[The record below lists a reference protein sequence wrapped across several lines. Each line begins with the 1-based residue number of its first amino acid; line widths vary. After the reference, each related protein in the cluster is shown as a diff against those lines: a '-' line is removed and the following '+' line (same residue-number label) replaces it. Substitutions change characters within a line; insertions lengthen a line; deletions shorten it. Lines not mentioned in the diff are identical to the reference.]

1 MQRADFAVIGRGLMG
16 TACALYLARAGCDV
30 ALIGPDE
37 PQDRPLHDG
46 PFGSFHDAGRITRTI
61 ADDPVWA
68 RFAQRAIARYG
79 ALQQQSGIDFFDRCG
94 AMVAGPSAGSM
105 AKLAQDFLAC
115 AAELRLAHQPMDD
128 AAFATQHPY
137 FRLPKGSVGA
147 FDPSGG
153 VIDPRAM
160 RQAHETLAVAAGAR
174 LHRASMVARHDGR
187 LDLSDGTALQAGHVV
202 LAMGGWSS
210 MSGLGQAELA
220 MRVYQRT
227 VLLVEVDDRQADLL
241 AGMPSLIFVPDDRH
255 TDLYVLPPIRY
266 PDGLRYLKI
275 GGEAASPIATDA
287 ATLNAWFKTEGNQ
300 TAATRL
306 CAHLQALMPDL
317 EIARTTSAACA
328 VSFTATGHPY
338 IGRLDHDTTV
348 LTGGNGAA
356 AKCADELGR
365 LGAMAALGG
374 DVTAEGIGADLA
386 PVFV

>member
-37 PQDRPLHDG
+37 PQDRSLHNG
-46 PFGSFHDAGRITRTI
+46 PFGSFHDAGRITRAI

-68 RFAQRAIARYG
+68 RFAQRSIARYD
-79 ALQQQSGIDFFDRCG
+79 ALQQQSGIGFFDPCG
-94 AMVAGPSAGSM
+94 AMVAGPSAGHM
-105 AKLAQDFLAC
+105 AQLAQDFLKC
-115 AAELRLAHQPMDD
+115 AAELQLAHQPMDD
-128 AAFATQHPY
+128 AAFAAHHPY
-137 FRLPKGSVGA
+137 FRLSNGSVGA
-147 FDPSGG
+147 FDPTGG

-160 RQAHETLAVAAGAR
+160 RQAHETLAIAAGADVN
-174 LHRASMVARHDGR
+174 RASVVARHGGR

-202 LAMGGWSS
+202 LAMGGWSAMPS
-210 MSGLGQAELA
+210 LGHAELA

-227 VLLVEVDDRQADLL
+227 VLLVGVDDRQADLL

-266 PDGLRYLKI
+266 PDGHRYIKI

-287 ATLNAWFKTEGNQ
+287 ATLNAWFKTEGSQ
-300 TAATRL
+300 AAATRL
-306 CAHLQALMPDL
+306 CAHLHALMPEL
-317 EIARTTSAACA
+317 TITRTISAPCA

-338 IGRLDHDTTV
+338 IGQLDDATTV

-365 LGAMAALGG
+365 LGAMTALGG
-374 DVTAEGIGADLA
+374 DIATEGLGADLA
-386 PVFV
+386 PVFM